1 MRANLKP
8 AAAGADNAWK
18 SGSAA
23 HLFPERVV
31 PEMTARVLVVD
42 DSAGSVAL
50 LEAYLKFEYLEVVSA
65 SNGPQAL
72 ARIAER
78 EPDLVVLDL
87 LMEGMDGFEVCRRIK
102 SDPGTTHVPVLI
114 VSSLD
119 APTDRAKAFN
129 VGADDYMMKPLHS
142 PSFIARV
149 RSLIQSKR
157 VIDELR
163 VAERTGREMRFQSGA
178 GATVPEIDI
187 AGGQLLLV
195 ADDRTTVN
203 QIRSALVP
211 EHQVHI
217 DRDADDALL
226 VTKRGEFDAILV
238 DLSLEGADGLRLCSQ
253 LRNLEET
260 RHTPLLAIARERD
273 IVARVRALEM
283 GVNGFVTLPV
293 HIGELQAGVNSQLR
307 RKRYAD
313 ALRRNLRQ
321 SLERAVKDPLTSMH
335 KRRFLE
341 SLLGP
346 LVAQNVERGRPV
358 SLLIMD
364 VDHFKAV
371 NDTYGHDV
379 GDAVLREVAGR
390 ISSSLR
396 GIDLSCRFGGEEFV
410 VAFSGID
417 GATVVQI
424 AERIRCKVADR
435 PVPIV
440 SDKGPLQV
448 TISIGAATTFGSD
461 DTAAALLKRADQAL
475 YRAKKDGRNRVA
487 HHEKWEEVA
496 GFS

>member
-1 MRANLKP
+1 
-8 AAAGADNAWK
+8 
-18 SGSAA
+18 
-23 HLFPERVV
+23 
-31 PEMTARVLVVD
+31 MTARVLVVD

-163 VAERTGREMRFQSGA
+163 VAERTGREIRFLQSGA

-217 DRDADDALL
+217 
-226 VTKRGEFDAILV
+226 
-238 DLSLEGADGLRLCSQ
+238 
-253 LRNLEET
+253 
-260 RHTPLLAIARERD
+260 
-273 IVARVRALEM
+273 
-283 GVNGFVTLPV
+283 
-293 HIGELQAGVNSQLR
+293 
-307 RKRYAD
+307 
-313 ALRRNLRQ
+313 
-321 SLERAVKDPLTSMH
+321 
-335 KRRFLE
+335 
-341 SLLGP
+341 
-346 LVAQNVERGRPV
+346 
-358 SLLIMD
+358 
-364 VDHFKAV
+364 
-371 NDTYGHDV
+371 
-379 GDAVLREVAGR
+379 
-390 ISSSLR
+390 
-396 GIDLSCRFGGEEFV
+396 
-410 VAFSGID
+410 
-417 GATVVQI
+417 
-424 AERIRCKVADR
+424 
-435 PVPIV
+435 
-440 SDKGPLQV
+440 
-448 TISIGAATTFGSD
+448 
-461 DTAAALLKRADQAL
+461 
-475 YRAKKDGRNRVA
+475 
-487 HHEKWEEVA
+487 
-496 GFS
+496 